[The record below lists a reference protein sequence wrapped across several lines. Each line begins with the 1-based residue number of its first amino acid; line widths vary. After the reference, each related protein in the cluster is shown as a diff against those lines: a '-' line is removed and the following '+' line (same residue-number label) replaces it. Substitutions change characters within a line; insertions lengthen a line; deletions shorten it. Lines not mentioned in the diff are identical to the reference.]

1 MRAGNLRKRLNLQRR
16 SSAQDAFGQQLTTWS
31 TILSTWGKI
40 EPVSGAQLERAR
52 SIYNQTSHQ
61 VTVRWRQLLSDIKVV
76 GSYRISYAGRIFDV
90 GASLNTDERNRE
102 VVLYCSEGTNEGG

>member
-1 MRAGNLRKRLNLQRR
+1 MRAGDLRKRIQLQRR
-16 SSAQDAFGQQLTTWS
+16 SSAQDSYGQQLTTWS
-31 TILSTWGKI
+31 TILTTWARI
-40 EPVSGAQLERAR
+40 ESVSGAQLERAR

-61 VTVRWRQLLSDIKVV
+61 VTVRWRQTFSDIRVV
-76 GSYRISYAGRIFDV
+76 GSYRITYAGRIFDV